1 MGLILLD
8 IMPEKWAEEITSF
21 KTKYETIKAIED
33 VPNTYSDAD
42 EAIAKLNE
50 LKVSIGKLNQ
60 DPDVLAAFE
69 DAYNDVKSIND
80 EKKEKQSDSN
90 IEQTNQQ
97 IRELNTSLEI
107 GSEELKKASE
117 VMGKFDDKYDKYL
130 GKGAKVITGD
140 SNTEYIATWAK
151 VKFGEEVFNSCSVI
165 KNGAKEA
172 LDGVNSLLSL
182 KQTFSGSWRDP
193 DVAKSKINNGLKAI
207 QQGVDSIAKFSND
220 LIEASTGK
228 KSVILN
234 KINLS
239 SDSANKILTPVA
251 GVIATG
257 IGSFNAIKT
266 GDYSKAIDVIK
277 DGFSSVK
284 KSRATKNN
292 SDEEQRKDAFD
303 DSTSK
308 SSDTTGKENEETKN
322 NLQSSNY
329 TDEHKPSDSEINY
342 RQGTSQEASANSNDD
357 FSADMIS
364 EINVV
369 LDGSSSSQNSFCT
382 INGEKYKLSS
392 YSLSQELLQPM
403 ILNFSIEKDNKIETQ
418 SDVIFADTTQ
428 IIGKSF
434 EINVST
440 IKTSH
445 EDSNAKPQKAFVFKG
460 MIIDVS
466 ASRTT
471 ASTQSASVTVATW
484 DALLQNAPHC
494 RSFENMTLK
503 DIIESV
509 LKPYSDIKSKISPR
523 FKDKIP
529 YIVQY
534 NQSDYAFISM
544 LAVRFGEWMY
554 NTGET
559 FIFGEIEDS
568 GSSANLE
575 YPGGSLMSYNLHQSM
590 TSFSFNHLL
599 PDYYQYGKEKAILK
613 ESAQGVVDGTAN
625 NWTDKAF
632 NASMQRFKNEQIAI
646 LNAGGFDSGK
656 EDEGSDAILDYSLKI
671 EAQGKKTGLMTV
683 HGFSKLAMLKIGQ
696 TFLIRDNVQNKSG
709 ESKDV
714 EQKALKVI
722 GINHSFDYRQE
733 YSNSFTAIPVACNY
747 PSYSDADVFPS
758 APQQR
763 AKVVEN
769 KDEQKLGRI
778 RVQFPWQEIQSK
790 EMKTPWLRIAVPYA
804 GASKG
809 HQFVPEIGEEVMVG
823 FEMNNAERPYIIG
836 SFYNGGNG
844 KPDENWAVSKEED
857 STTNNIKA
865 IRTRNGHTIL
875 FNDKGDA
882 GLLEI
887 YDNKNNTYHITL
899 SADDKKITIYSAGDV
914 EVIADN
920 DINVNAGNNIAV
932 NAEGDITVNAKG
944 DIDMNA
950 DGNIGIKSKGNIS
963 MEAKKEVSIQA
974 SKVKVR

>member
-1 MGLILLD
+1 MPIQTYNDARDDVNKIDKDLSQGHVSIQEASQAVTHINDGWDKLAKNSKERLGFDAEVWAKSNFGSDTFDAFGGIKQGAATGMGSVSSFFSGVD
-8 IMPEKWAEEITSF
+8 SF
-21 KTKYETIKAIED
+21 KGSWRNPEQARKKLEDGLTQISNGVTQLGNTLNNVARTGRAISNILGIGNPRIDSNTGKEILKHPVLDGIGTFGGNITNFGSTFAKSGVIGFAGRMTEDISRAVNGDQQGFITGGAAPISPSNSKKLLQQDTSKTEIKETEANLIES
-33 VPNTYSDAD
+33 PNKNNTI
-42 EAIAKLNE
+42 E
-50 LKVSIGKLNQ
+50 KVSPQSKTDNSTKGGG
-60 DPDVLAAFE
+60 
-69 DAYNDVKSIND
+69 S
-80 EKKEKQSDSN
+80 SDSN
-90 IEQTNQQ
+90 T
-97 IRELNTSLEI
+97 
-107 GSEELKKASE
+107 
-117 VMGKFDDKYDKYL
+117 
-130 GKGAKVITGD
+130 
-140 SNTEYIATWAK
+140 
-151 VKFGEEVFNSCSVI
+151 
-165 KNGAKEA
+165 
-172 LDGVNSLLSL
+172 
-182 KQTFSGSWRDP
+182 
-193 DVAKSKINNGLKAI
+193 
-207 QQGVDSIAKFSND
+207 
-220 LIEASTGK
+220 
-228 KSVILN
+228 
-234 KINLS
+234 
-239 SDSANKILTPVA
+239 
-251 GVIATG
+251 
-257 IGSFNAIKT
+257 
-266 GDYSKAIDVIK
+266 
-277 DGFSSVK
+277 
-284 KSRATKNN
+284 
-292 SDEEQRKDAFD
+292 
-303 DSTSK
+303 
-308 SSDTTGKENEETKN
+308 
-322 NLQSSNY
+322 
-329 TDEHKPSDSEINY
+329 
-342 RQGTSQEASANSNDD
+342 DD

-382 INGEKYKLSS
+382 INGENYKLSS

-403 ILNFSIEKDNKIETQ
+403 ILNFSIEKENKIETQ
-418 SDVIFADTTQ
+418 SDVVFADTTQ
-428 IIGKSF
+428 LIGKSF

-445 EDSNAKPQKAFVFKG
+445 EDSNAKPQKAFVLKG

-466 ASRTT
+466 ASRAT

-503 DIIESV
+503 DIIDSV

-613 ESAQGVVDGTAN
+613 ESAQGVADGTVN
-625 NWTDKAF
+625 NWTDKAY
-632 NASMQRFKNEQIAI
+632 NASIQRFKNEQIAV

-656 EDEGSDAILDYSLKI
+656 EDEGSDSILDYSLKI
-671 EAQGKKTGLMTV
+671 EAQGKKTGVMTV
-683 HGFSKLAMLKIGQ
+683 HGFSKLAMLNIGQ

-857 STTNNIKA
+857 GTTNNIKA
-865 IRTRNGHTIL
+865 IRTRNGHTIR

-899 SADDKKITIYSAGDV
+899 SADDKKITIYSAGEI
-914 EVIADN
+914 EVVADT
-920 DINVNAGNNIAV
+920 DINIK
-932 NAEGDITVNAKG
+932 AKG
-944 DIDMNA
+944 DIGVNA

>member
-1 MGLILLD
+1 MPIQTYNDARDDVNKIDKDLSQGHVSIQEASQAVTHINDGWDKLAKNSKERLGFDAEVWAKSNFGSDTFDAFGGIKQGAATGMGSVSSFFSGVD
-8 IMPEKWAEEITSF
+8 SF
-21 KTKYETIKAIED
+21 KGSWRNPEQARKKLEDGLTQISNGVTQLGNTLNNVARTGRAISNILGIGNPGIDSNTGKEILKHPVLDGIGTFGGNITNFGSTFAKSGVIGFAGRMTEDISRAVNGDQQGFITGGAAPISPSNSKKTLQQDTSITEIKETEENLIES
-33 VPNTYSDAD
+33 PNKNNTI
-42 EAIAKLNE
+42 E
-50 LKVSIGKLNQ
+50 KVSPQSKTDNSTKGGG
-60 DPDVLAAFE
+60 
-69 DAYNDVKSIND
+69 S
-80 EKKEKQSDSN
+80 SDSN
-90 IEQTNQQ
+90 T
-97 IRELNTSLEI
+97 
-107 GSEELKKASE
+107 
-117 VMGKFDDKYDKYL
+117 
-130 GKGAKVITGD
+130 
-140 SNTEYIATWAK
+140 
-151 VKFGEEVFNSCSVI
+151 
-165 KNGAKEA
+165 
-172 LDGVNSLLSL
+172 
-182 KQTFSGSWRDP
+182 
-193 DVAKSKINNGLKAI
+193 
-207 QQGVDSIAKFSND
+207 
-220 LIEASTGK
+220 
-228 KSVILN
+228 
-234 KINLS
+234 
-239 SDSANKILTPVA
+239 
-251 GVIATG
+251 
-257 IGSFNAIKT
+257 
-266 GDYSKAIDVIK
+266 
-277 DGFSSVK
+277 
-284 KSRATKNN
+284 
-292 SDEEQRKDAFD
+292 
-303 DSTSK
+303 
-308 SSDTTGKENEETKN
+308 
-322 NLQSSNY
+322 
-329 TDEHKPSDSEINY
+329 
-342 RQGTSQEASANSNDD
+342 DD

-382 INGEKYKLSS
+382 INGENYKLSS

-403 ILNFSIEKDNKIETQ
+403 ILNFSIEKENKIETQ
-418 SDVIFADTTQ
+418 SDVVFADTTQ
-428 IIGKSF
+428 LIGKSF

-445 EDSNAKPQKAFVFKG
+445 EDSNAKPQKAFVLKG

-466 ASRTT
+466 ASRAT
-471 ASTQSASVTVATW
+471 ASTQSASITVATW

-503 DIIESV
+503 DILESV

-613 ESAQGVVDGTAN
+613 ESAQGVADGTVN

-632 NASMQRFKNEQIAI
+632 NASMQRFKNEQIAT
-646 LNAGGFDSGK
+646 LNAGGFDGGK
-656 EDEGSDAILDYSLKI
+656 EDEGSDSILDYSLKI
-671 EAQGKKTGLMTV
+671 EAQGKKTGIMTV

-809 HQFVPEIGEEVMVG
+809 YQFVPEIGEEVMVG

-844 KPDENWAVSKEED
+844 KPDENWAVSTEED
-857 STTNNIKA
+857 GTTNNIKA
-865 IRTRNGHTIL
+865 IRTRNGHTIR

-899 SADDKKITIYSAGDV
+899 SADDKKITIYSAGEI
-914 EVIADN
+914 EVVADT
-920 DINVNAGNNIAV
+920 DINIK
-932 NAEGDITVNAKG
+932 AKG
-944 DIDMNA
+944 DIGVNA

>member
-1 MGLILLD
+1 MPIQTYNDARDDVNKIDKDLSQGHVSIQEASQAVTHINDGWDKLAKNSKERLGFDAEVWAKSNFGSDTFDAFGGIKQGAATGMGSVSSFFSGVD
-8 IMPEKWAEEITSF
+8 SF
-21 KTKYETIKAIED
+21 KGSWRNPEQARKKLEDGLTQISNGVTQLGNTLNNVARTGRAISNILGIGNPGIDSNTGKEILKHPVLDGIGTFGGNITNFGSTFAKSGVIGFAGRMTEDISRAVNGDQQGFITGGAAPISPSNSKKLLQQDTSKTEIKETEANLIES
-33 VPNTYSDAD
+33 PNKNNTI
-42 EAIAKLNE
+42 E
-50 LKVSIGKLNQ
+50 KVSPQSKTDNSTKGGG
-60 DPDVLAAFE
+60 
-69 DAYNDVKSIND
+69 S
-80 EKKEKQSDSN
+80 SDSN
-90 IEQTNQQ
+90 T
-97 IRELNTSLEI
+97 
-107 GSEELKKASE
+107 
-117 VMGKFDDKYDKYL
+117 
-130 GKGAKVITGD
+130 
-140 SNTEYIATWAK
+140 
-151 VKFGEEVFNSCSVI
+151 
-165 KNGAKEA
+165 
-172 LDGVNSLLSL
+172 
-182 KQTFSGSWRDP
+182 
-193 DVAKSKINNGLKAI
+193 
-207 QQGVDSIAKFSND
+207 
-220 LIEASTGK
+220 
-228 KSVILN
+228 
-234 KINLS
+234 
-239 SDSANKILTPVA
+239 
-251 GVIATG
+251 
-257 IGSFNAIKT
+257 
-266 GDYSKAIDVIK
+266 
-277 DGFSSVK
+277 
-284 KSRATKNN
+284 
-292 SDEEQRKDAFD
+292 
-303 DSTSK
+303 
-308 SSDTTGKENEETKN
+308 
-322 NLQSSNY
+322 
-329 TDEHKPSDSEINY
+329 
-342 RQGTSQEASANSNDD
+342 DD

-382 INGEKYKLSS
+382 INGENYKLSS

-403 ILNFSIEKDNKIETQ
+403 ILNFSIEKENKIETQ
-418 SDVIFADTTQ
+418 SDVVFADTTQ
-428 IIGKSF
+428 LIGKSF

-466 ASRTT
+466 ASRAT

-494 RSFENMTLK
+494 RSFENITLK

-613 ESAQGVVDGTAN
+613 ESAQGVADGTVN

-646 LNAGGFDSGK
+646 LNAGGFDGGK
-656 EDEGSDAILDYSLKI
+656 EDEGSDSILDYSLKI
-671 EAQGKKTGLMTV
+671 EAQGKKTGIMTV

-809 HQFVPEIGEEVMVG
+809 YQFVPEIGEEVMVG

-844 KPDENWAVSKEED
+844 KPDENWAVSTEED
-857 STTNNIKA
+857 GTTNNIKA
-865 IRTRNGHTIL
+865 IRTRNGHTIR

-899 SADDKKITIYSAGDV
+899 SADDKKITIYSAGEI
-914 EVIADN
+914 EVVADT
-920 DINVNAGNNIAV
+920 DINIK
-932 NAEGDITVNAKG
+932 AKG
-944 DIDMNA
+944 DIGVNA